1 MNLILELV
9 KNDEIE
15 DRLLAHITEYYLRYS
30 YNANMIYYYNNQE
43 LKSMDLFL
51 RFFRFIIP
59 KYGIFLVPTECF
71 ESIDQIENL
80 IKICDNYNNYTDEI
94 LKIVLNISYLYIYE
108 PNWFDKLISLL
119 CKHGTISTLYNFNN
133 IYNWVVEIGN
143 DEYKNFEYMTNAFNL
158 LEKGNIINKIIN
170 EHLRL
175 HNYKKNEMM
184 FFVKQIAPIQ
194 DVERIIISFLLC
206 KYERMVI

>member
-1 MNLILELV
+1 M
-9 KNDEIE
+9 
-15 DRLLAHITEYYLRYS
+15 
-30 YNANMIYYYNNQE
+30 
-43 LKSMDLFL
+43 
-51 RFFRFIIP
+51 
-59 KYGIFLVPTECF
+59 
-71 ESIDQIENL
+71 
-80 IKICDNYNNYTDEI
+80 
-94 LKIVLNISYLYIYE
+94 
-108 PNWFDKLISLL
+108 
-119 CKHGTISTLYNFNN
+119 
-133 IYNWVVEIGN
+133 VEIGN